1 LTTFVENTKSM
12 FSNPVKRVAAVHD
25 MSGFGR
31 VSLTVI
37 IPILSSMGIQ
47 VCPLPTAILSTHS
60 QYDGFEFVD
69 LTANMQP
76 IIDHWKRLKL
86 RFDAVYSGFLGSA
99 AQISIVAKFIDDFR
113 DNNMMVVIDP
123 VMGDNGKRYTSIS
136 QEMVTE
142 MRMLVKKADII
153 TPNLT
158 EVFLLLNEPYQ
169 PKITE
174 QQVRNYLL
182 RLADMGPKIVMITSI
197 PTTDEQH
204 TSVIAYNSEDGRFWK
219 VSCSYLPAAF
229 PGTGDTFASV
239 IVGSILQGDSL
250 PIALDRAV
258 SFASLG
264 VRATF
269 GYPGKPLEGI
279 MLERILPSLSQAVQP
294 TSYQILDWKNH

>member
-1 LTTFVENTKSM
+1 M

-60 QYDGFEFVD
+60 QYEGFEFVD
-69 LTANMQP
+69 LTPNMQP
-76 IIDHWKRLKL
+76 IIDHWKRLKF
-86 RFDAVYSGFLGSA
+86 RFDAIYSGFLGSA
-99 AQISIVAKFIDDFR
+99 AQIDIVAKFIDDFR
-113 DNNMMVVIDP
+113 GEKVMVVVDP
-123 VMGDNGKRYTSIS
+123 VMGDNGKRYTPIS
-136 QEMVTE
+136 EDMVTE
-142 MRMLVKKADII
+142 MQMLVKKADII

-158 EVFLLLNEPYQ
+158 EVFLLLNEPYA
-169 PKITE
+169 PKVTNE
-174 QQVRNYLL
+174 QIRSYLL
-182 RLADMGPKIVMITSI
+182 RLAEMGPKIVMITSI
-197 PTTDEQH
+197 PATDDQH
-204 TSVIAYNSEDGRFWK
+204 TSVIAYNREDGRFWK

-258 SFASLG
+258 NFASLG

-279 MLERILPSLSQAVQP
+279 LLERILPSLSQAVQP
-294 TSYQILDWKNH
+294 TSYQLLNWSSY

>member
-1 LTTFVENTKSM
+1 M
-12 FSNPVKRVAAVHD
+12 FSNPVKRVAAIHD

-60 QYDGFEFVD
+60 QYEGFEFVD
-69 LTANMQP
+69 LTPNMQP

-86 RFDAVYSGFLGSA
+86 HFDAIYSGFLGSA
-99 AQISIVAKFIDDFR
+99 AQIDIVAKFIDDFR
-113 DNNMMVVIDP
+113 DEKVMVVVDP
-123 VMGDNGKRYTSIS
+123 VLGDNGKRYTPIS
-136 QEMVTE
+136 EDMVTE
-142 MRMLVKKADII
+142 MQMLVKKADII

-158 EVFLLLNEPYQ
+158 EVFLLLNEPYT
-169 PKITE
+169 PKVNHE
-174 QQVRNYLL
+174 QIRSYLL
-182 RLADMGPKIVMITSI
+182 RLAEMGPKIVMITSI
-197 PTTDEQH
+197 PATDDQH
-204 TSVIAYNSEDGRFWK
+204 TSVIAYNREDGRFWK

-258 SFASLG
+258 NFASLG

-279 MLERILPSLSQAVQP
+279 LLERILPSLSQAVQP
-294 TSYQILDWKNH
+294 TSYQLLNWSSN

>member
-1 LTTFVENTKSM
+1 M

-37 IPILSSMGIQ
+37 IPILSSMGVQ

-60 QYDGFEFVD
+60 QYEGFEFVD
-69 LTANMQP
+69 LTDNMQP
-76 IIDHWKRLKL
+76 IIDHWKKL
-86 RFDAVYSGFLGSA
+86 DLVFDAIYSGFLGSA
-99 AQISIVAKFIDDFR
+99 AQIDIVARFIDDFR
-113 DNNMMVVIDP
+113 TSQSLIVVDP
-123 VMGDNGKRYTSIS
+123 VMGDNGRRYSPIS
-136 QEMVTE
+136 ETMVSE
-142 MRMLVKKADII
+142 MRMLVQKADII

-158 EVFLLLNEPYQ
+158 EVFLLLNEPYRAHVTDDE
-169 PKITE
+169 I
-174 QQVRNYLL
+174 RRYLL
-182 RLADMGPKIVMITSI
+182 RLSDMGPKIVIITSI
-197 PTTDEQH
+197 PTADEQH
-204 TSVIAYNSEDGRFWK
+204 TAVIAYNKEDGRFWK

-239 IVGSILQGDSL
+239 IVGSVLQGDSL

-258 SFASLG
+258 NFASLG

-294 TSYQILDWKNH
+294 NSYQILNWNNH

>member
-1 LTTFVENTKSM
+1 M

-60 QYDGFEFVD
+60 QYEGFEFVD
-69 LTANMQP
+69 LTPNMQP
-76 IIDHWKRLKL
+76 IINHWKQLKL
-86 RFDAVYSGFLGSA
+86 RFDAIYSGFLGSA
-99 AQISIVAKFIDDFR
+99 AQIDIVARFIDDFR
-113 DNNMMVVIDP
+113 DEKVMVVVDP
-123 VMGDNGKRYTSIS
+123 VLGDNGKRYTPIS
-136 QEMVTE
+136 EDMVTE
-142 MRMLVKKADII
+142 MQMLVKKADII

-158 EVFLLLNEPYQ
+158 EVFLLLNEPYSS
-169 PKITE
+169 KVTNE
-174 QQVRNYLL
+174 QIRSYLL
-182 RLADMGPKIVMITSI
+182 RLAEMGPKIVMITSI
-197 PTTDEQH
+197 PATDEQH
-204 TSVIAYNSEDGRFWK
+204 TSVIAYNREDGRFWK

-258 SFASLG
+258 NFASLG

-279 MLERILPSLSQAVQP
+279 LLERILPSLSQAVQP
-294 TSYQILDWKNH
+294 TSYQLLNWSDH